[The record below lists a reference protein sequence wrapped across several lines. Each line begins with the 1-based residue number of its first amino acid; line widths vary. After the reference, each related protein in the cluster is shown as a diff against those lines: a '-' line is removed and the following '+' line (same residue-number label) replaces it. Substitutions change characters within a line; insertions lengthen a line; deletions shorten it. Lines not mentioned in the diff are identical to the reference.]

1 MFKGKILVKSQFWT
15 VKNNVK
21 SYNVDVLILS
31 QTLIL
36 VGLVDWNLGHSSY
49 TAESLPATIRRA
61 KDTDLHPIGPNF
73 EGEVEFKHHMNH

>member
-36 VGLVDWNLGHSSY
+36 VGLVD
-49 TAESLPATIRRA
+49 
-61 KDTDLHPIGPNF
+61 
-73 EGEVEFKHHMNH
+73 